1 MMKIEHKDG
10 KKKGVFFIEENGE
23 RLAELAYFESA
34 PDEITIYHT
43 EVSDKLRGEGIGQD
57 LVGAAVSFAREKG
70 LKIVPTC
77 PYAKKVID
85 RTPEFQDVLA

>member
-1 MMKIEHKDG
+1 MMKIEHDVQDA
-10 KKKGVFFIEENGE
+10 KGVFFINENGK

-43 EVSDKLRGEGIGQD
+43 EVSDELRGEGIGQD
-57 LVGAAVSFAREKG
+57 LVGAAVTFARENG

-85 RTPEFQDVLA
+85 RTSEFQDVLA

>member
-1 MMKIEHKDG
+1 MMRIEHKEE

-34 PDEITIYHT
+34 PDEITVYHT

-57 LVGAAVSFAREKG
+57 LVGAAVSFARENK

-77 PYAKKVID
+77 P
-85 RTPEFQDVLA
+85 